1 MSLPQFWWTD
11 TKTWKTILYRG
22 EEVHFVDLCKVF
34 QETGAKLMQIW
45 EEGIL
50 MGQDIRVKYDKIADD
65 LINKDGKIIWS
76 RSALQAWLRSYAELQ
91 SPLLLQAQMLSSA
104 PSHEFYKA
112 KGGGKDASGELV
124 LCHWLQGAPNNGA
137 ATNVSAVWAKGPTRN
152 GSIAHVRWA
161 TGMYSKMGK
170 GHRHVQINKPMHYH
184 FVWS

>member
-65 LINKDGKIIWS
+65 LINKDVGYSFLSGAKNPQLTGQDHLEQECTASMVEKLCRASEPIAVASTDAQQCSKSWYGADSHDI
-76 RSALQAWLRSYAELQ
+76 LQHSDL
-91 SPLLLQAQMLSSA
+91 
-104 PSHEFYKA
+104 
-112 KGGGKDASGELV
+112 
-124 LCHWLQGAPNNGA
+124 
-137 ATNVSAVWAKGPTRN
+137 
-152 GSIAHVRWA
+152 AHL
-161 TGMYSKMGK
+161 
-170 GHRHVQINKPMHYH
+170 
-184 FVWS
+184 